1 MRLLKKVKENK
12 SIIRFAIVGVANTLV
27 DFIIFIIFINV
38 FHLNDL
44 VSQTI
49 SYGCGVLNSFFM
61 NKLWTFKEHKTT
73 ESSINQFGKFVV
85 TNAISLTVSLVGL
98 SLLNST
104 LGINVYISKVMVTLF
119 LQIFNYTVYKFIVF
133 KHDKSQYSTVK

>member
-1 MRLLKKVKENK
+1 MGLLKKIKENK
-12 SIIRFAIVGVANTLV
+12 SVIKFAVVGITNTLV

-61 NKLWTFKEHKTT
+61 NKLWTFKEHKTK
-73 ESSINQFGKFVV
+73 ESSINQFGKFVL

-98 SLLNST
+98 GLLNST
-104 LGINVYISKVMVTLF
+104 MGINVYISKVIVTLF
-119 LQIFNYTVYKFIVF
+119 LQIFNYTVYRFIVF
-133 KHDKSQYSTVK
+133 KHDKSEYGTVK